1 MAERSLGGVTAG
13 MDMGGHWRGIAFM
26 LLGTALFTFNDA
38 LGKWMVASVAV
49 GQLLFIR
56 SATALAVL
64 LPMVHR
70 AGWREVFVVA
80 QPGRHVIRLIFIVA
94 EVACFYLAVRHLP
107 LADVMAVYQATPLI
121 VTVLA
126 IPLLGEMVGWRRGLA
141 IGIGF
146 VGVLLVLQPEGGVLF
161 TAPALIALAGSFTYA
176 LSMIA
181 TRHLR
186 AANSLSLIVYH
197 TLAVGAAGLL
207 TLPWGWPAVGTL
219 DVVYLALIGI
229 VATAAH
235 MCMNQALKLAPA
247 AVVVPY
253 TYTSLLWAILL
264 GWLFFADIPTPLM
277 LLGAAIIVA
286 SGWFVLHRE
295 RQKKTKSEISISTE
309 ETLHD

>member
-1 MAERSLGGVTAG
+1 MAERSLSGVQAEMDEAG
-13 MDMGGHWRGIAFM
+13 RWRGIAFM

-56 SATALAVL
+56 SVAALVML

-70 AGWREVFVVA
+70 AGWREVFVIA
-80 QPGRHVIRLIFIVA
+80 QPGRHGVRLIFIVA

-126 IPLLGEMVGWRRGLA
+126 IPLLGELVGWRRSLA
-141 IGIGF
+141 VGVGF
-146 VGVLLVLQPEGGVLF
+146 LGVLLVLQPQDGVF
-161 TAPALIALAGSFTYA
+161 TAPALIALAGSVTYA

-181 TRHLR
+181 TRQLR
-186 AANSLSLIVYH
+186 AASALSLIIYH
-197 TLAVGAAGLL
+197 TLAVGLAGLL
-207 TLPWGWPAVGTL
+207 TLPWGWPAIGWT
-219 DVVYLALIGI
+219 DTTYLALIGV
-229 VATAAH
+229 VATLAH
-235 MCMNQALKLAPA
+235 MSMNQALRLAPA

-264 GWLFFADIPTPLM
+264 GWLFFADTPTPLM
-277 LLGAAIIVA
+277 LLGAVIIVA
-286 SGWFVLHRE
+286 SGLFVLHRE
-295 RQKKTKSEISISTE
+295 AQRAT
-309 ETLHD
+309 

>member
-1 MAERSLGGVTAG
+1 MAATAPAQQEA
-13 MDMGGHWRGIAFM
+13 GHWRGILFM

-56 SATALAVL
+56 SAAALAVL

-70 AGWREVFVVA
+70 AGWRQVFLLE
-80 QPGRHVIRLIFIVA
+80 QPGRHAIRLALIVA

-126 IPLLGEMVGWRRGLA
+126 IPLLGEAVGWRRGIA
-141 IGIGF
+141 VAVGF
-146 VGVLLVLQPEGGVLF
+146 CGVLLVLQPQAGVF
-161 TAPALIALAGSFTYA
+161 TAPALIALAGSLAYA
-176 LSMIA
+176 LMMIA
-181 TRHLR
+181 TRKLR
-186 AANSLSLIVYH
+186 STGALSLIVYH

-207 TLPWGWPAVGTL
+207 TLPWGWSPVGML
-219 DVVYLALIGI
+219 EIAYLALIGV
-229 VATAAH
+229 VATLAH
-235 MCMNQALKLAPA
+235 MSMNQALRLAPA

-264 GWLFFADIPTPLM
+264 GWLFFADLPTMPM
-277 LLGAAIIVA
+277 LAGAGIIVA
-286 SGWFVLHRE
+286 SGLFVLHRE
-295 RQKKTKSEISISTE
+295 R
-309 ETLHD
+309 LVRPA

>member
-1 MAERSLGGVTAG
+1 MAEGAAGSGVALGSV
-13 MDMGGHWRGIAFM
+13 HWRGILFM

-56 SATALAVL
+56 SASALIVL
-64 LPMVHR
+64 LPVVYR
-70 AGWREVFVVA
+70 AGWREVFVIA
-80 QPGRHVIRLIFIVA
+80 QPGRHAVRLLLIVG

-126 IPLLGEMVGWRRGLA
+126 IPLLGEAVGWRRGIA
-141 IGIGF
+141 VGVGF
-146 VGVLLVLQPEGGVLF
+146 IGVLLVLQPEGGVF
-161 TAPALIALAGSFTYA
+161 TAPALIALAGSTAYA
-176 LSMIA
+176 LMMIV
-181 TRHLR
+181 TRQVR
-186 AANSLSLIVYH
+186 QTGALSLIVYH

-207 TLPWGWPAVGTL
+207 TLPWGWETV
-219 DVVYLALIGI
+219 DVQGIAYLALIGV

-235 MCMNQALKLAPA
+235 MCMNQGLRLAPA
-247 AVVVPY
+247 AVVAPF

-264 GWLFFADIPTPLM
+264 GWLFFADLPTPLM

-286 SGWFVLHRE
+286 SGLFVLHRE
-295 RQKKTKSEISISTE
+295 RQIKTT
-309 ETLHD
+309 

>member
-1 MAERSLGGVTAG
+1 MAERSLAGVAPAQEVG
-13 MDMGGHWRGIAFM
+13 YWRGILFM

-56 SATALAVL
+56 SAAALAIL

-70 AGWREVFVVA
+70 AGWRQVFVLE
-80 QPGRHVIRLIFIVA
+80 QPGRHAIRLALIVA

-126 IPLLGEMVGWRRGLA
+126 IPLLGETVGWRRGIA
-141 IGIGF
+141 VAVGF
-146 VGVLLVLQPEGGVLF
+146 GGVLLVLQPQAGVF
-161 TAPALIALAGSFTYA
+161 TAPALIALAGSLAYA
-176 LSMIA
+176 LMMIA
-181 TRHLR
+181 TRKLR
-186 AANSLSLIVYH
+186 STGALSLIVYH

-207 TLPWGWPAVGTL
+207 TLPWGWSPVGML
-219 DVVYLALIGI
+219 DIAYLALIGV
-229 VATAAH
+229 VATLAH
-235 MCMNQALKLAPA
+235 MSMNQALRLAPA

-264 GWLFFADIPTPLM
+264 GWLFFADLPTMPM
-277 LLGAAIIVA
+277 LVGAGIIVA
-286 SGWFVLHRE
+286 SGLFVLHRE
-295 RQKKTKSEISISTE
+295 R
-309 ETLHD
+309 LVRPA